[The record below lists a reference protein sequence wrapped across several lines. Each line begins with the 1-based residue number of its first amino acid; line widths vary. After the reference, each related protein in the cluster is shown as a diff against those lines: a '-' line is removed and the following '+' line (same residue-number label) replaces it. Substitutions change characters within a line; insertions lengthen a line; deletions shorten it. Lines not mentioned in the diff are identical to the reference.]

1 MMTSSVVE
9 MQMTSPTEGTPTG
22 VQLPE
27 FSQLVSPPL
36 VTHVRSHV
44 PGNPEAGADPLTA
57 TSSEATT
64 TRAAAAA
71 VRRRPH
77 RGRTTSVG
85 LLHGPQRSVLRA
97 RTLKK

>member
-44 PGNPEAGADPLTA
+44 PGNPAGGRGPAHSHQQGGDDDQGG
-57 TSSEATT
+57 
-64 TRAAAAA
+64 
-71 VRRRPH
+71 RRR
-77 RGRTTSVG
+77 
-85 LLHGPQRSVLRA
+85 RA
-97 RTLKK
+97 